1 MAKTQFFIGAS
12 GEMPYYIKAS
22 SGCEI
27 YSDDRKLR
35 IVISRVKF
43 ADDIHYNVIY
53 YVRFGKSW
61 EKGSDRRCVDS
72 ISRYLLELSKTPNF
86 SKATAEIN
94 IKCQRQCPNY

>member
-12 GEMPYYIKAS
+12 GEMPYYIKTS

-43 ADDIHYNVIY
+43 ADDIHYNVTY
-53 YVRFGKSW
+53 YVRFGKNW
-61 EKGSDRRCVDS
+61 EKGSDGRCVDS
-72 ISRYLLELSKTPNF
+72 ISRYLLGISKTPNF
-86 SKATAEIN
+86 SKASAEMN
-94 IKCQRQCPNY
+94 IKTPTAMPEL